1 MPAPTLS
8 RSERHVC
15 TVPRLIL
22 RMAVQD
28 GGVPPKHTNELSGS
42 SHKHGERKEGSSAQ
56 NSALRERLRWPDQG
70 PRQRRN
76 TRRKFWGV
84 RIDAWESSCMPPRRA
99 VPSTSWC
106 VVDPCGPRPKRLPER
121 KLDEVPLDTLGRL
134 LLESITADAVPHPC
148 SSSKRFKRQPSSPS
162 ARADL

>member
-42 SHKHGERKEGSSAQ
+42 SHKRQSASPNGNSTRCLWILLDDCSWSLSPPMRSHTPAAHQNASRDSRLPPRLERICNTRLGSAKGRIGRSRYGDEECSA
-56 NSALRERLRWPDQG
+56 S
-70 PRQRRN
+70 QRRQGGGSLQRVKVGN
-76 TRRKFWGV
+76 
-84 RIDAWESSCMPPRRA
+84 PA
-99 VPSTSWC
+99 VT
-106 VVDPCGPRPKRLPER
+106 
-121 KLDEVPLDTLGRL
+121 
-134 LLESITADAVPHPC
+134 
-148 SSSKRFKRQPSSPS
+148 
-162 ARADL
+162 